1 MEKELKHSEK
11 KAYEIAYAL
20 FRIAGIVRNERI
32 AEYLESGALK
42 HLRAI
47 ILMDLN
53 LAKESGKE
61 LEFYLRIGQDLNFIH
76 PDNAQAVIS
85 EIRALNEHI
94 AEISGKERL
103 PELAKFSFSGREIP
117 STNKEGGT
125 LQDIKIS
132 LDNINKQI
140 EILSEEGQVAE
151 EVSAESFQPITEDI
165 SMRQSNYKEPVKEE
179 KKFGLKIE
187 RQSPVVVATEAVTEE
202 DPKVNIF
209 NGETRQMAI
218 YELIRQF
225 GKESG
230 NGCRMRDLQEGF
242 SGVSERTIRYD
253 LEKLIEMG
261 LIERAGQSGPST
273 YYRTKQLTNNYQ
285 LITKAK

>member
-20 FRIAGIVRNERI
+20 FRIAEIIRNERI

-42 HLRAI
+42 YMRAV
-47 ILMDLN
+47 ILLDLN
-53 LAKESGKE
+53 SAKESGRE
-61 LEFYLRIGQDLNFIH
+61 LEFYLRIGQDLNHIH
-76 PDNAQAVIS
+76 PENAQAVIA
-85 EIRALNEHI
+85 ELRHLNEHV
-94 AEISGKERL
+94 AELSGKLRLPESLALSFSGKE
-103 PELAKFSFSGREIP
+103 AKPTKERE
-117 STNKEGGT
+117 T

-140 EILSEEGQVAE
+140 EILSENE
-151 EVSAESFQPITEDI
+151 EVIEPAFVEEAEKATLD
-165 SMRQSNYKEPVKEE
+165 EPPLVE
-179 KKFGLKIE
+179 KKVGLKIE
-187 RQSPVVVATEAVTEE
+187 KQAPFDGTQGKPVMIANENLEE
-202 DPKVNIF
+202 DVKLNIF

-230 NGCRMRDLQEGF
+230 NGCRMRDLQESF

-253 LEKLIEMG
+253 LEKLMEMG

-273 YYRTKQLTNNYQ
+273 YYKVKKLTPS
-285 LITKAK
+285 LV

>member
-42 HLRAI
+42 HLRA
-47 ILMDLN
+47 
-53 LAKESGKE
+53 
-61 LEFYLRIGQDLNFIH
+61 
-76 PDNAQAVIS
+76 VIS
-85 EIRALNEHI
+85 ELRALSEHV
-94 AEISGKERL
+94 AELFGKARL
-103 PELAKFSFSGREIP
+103 PELARFSFSG
-117 STNKEGGT
+117 KEVLPAKESGT

-140 EILSEEGQVAE
+140 EILSEESQIIDDSSTDGFQLIAE
-151 EVSAESFQPITEDI
+151 DVLA
-165 SMRQSNYKEPVKEE
+165 RQSNYKEPIKEE
-179 KKFGLKIE
+179 KRLGLKIE
-187 RQSPVVVATEAVTEE
+187 RQAPAVIATEAATEE

-273 YYRTKQLTNNYQ
+273 YYRVKKLTPV
-285 LITKAK
+285 LV

>member
-20 FRIAGIVRNERI
+20 FRIAGIVRNNGI
-32 AEYLESGALK
+32 AEYLEAGALK
-42 HLRAI
+42 YLRAI
-47 ILMDLN
+47 ILMDTN
-53 LAKESGKE
+53 SANESSRE

-76 PDNAQAVIS
+76 PENAQAVIV
-85 EIRALNEHI
+85 ELRELNEHI
-94 AEISGKERL
+94 AESVGAERAPESLRLVFSGKEVKPNR
-103 PELAKFSFSGREIP
+103 GRE
-117 STNKEGGT
+117 T

-140 EILSEEGQVAE
+140 EILSVAE
-151 EVSAESFQPITEDI
+151 QEDDIDFVEAIRPVVAETQ
-165 SMRQSNYKEPVKEE
+165 KEP
-179 KKFGLKIE
+179 KKIGLKIE
-187 RQSPVVVATEAVTEE
+187 KQKPDAAINEAAIE
-202 DPKVNIF
+202 DPKINIF

-230 NGCRMRDLQEGF
+230 NGCRMRDLQESF
-242 SGVSERTIRYD
+242 TGVSERTIRYD

-273 YYRTKQLTNNYQ
+273 FYRVKQLVNSH
-285 LITKAK
+285 

>member
-1 MEKELKHSEK
+1 MEKDTKHSEK

-32 AEYLESGALK
+32 AEYLESGALR
-42 HLRAI
+42 HLRAV
-47 ILMDLN
+47 ILMDFN

-85 EIRALNEHI
+85 ELRALNDHV
-94 AEISGKERL
+94 AELFGKARL
-103 PELAKFSFSGREIP
+103 PELAKFSFSGKEVSP
-117 STNKEGGT
+117 AKEGGT

-140 EILSEEGQVAE
+140 EILSEESQATE
-151 EVSAESFQPITEDI
+151 ELPVDGFQPISEDI
-165 SMRQSNYKEPVKEE
+165 LVRQSHYKEPVKAE
-179 KKFGLKIE
+179 KKLGLKIE
-187 RQSPVVVATEAVTEE
+187 RQAPVVIASEAVVEE

-273 YYRTKQLTNNYQ
+273 YYRVKKLSPA
-285 LITKAK
+285 LV